1 MPDPDISEISNVC
14 TAGTASK
21 LPCASS
27 SSSGV
32 SRSVIRVSGTD
43 RLTPDEDEDAHGSF
57 GAVPAVHTFEI
68 SEMSGSGIDASGYMA
83 APVMFMPAQKFSPD
97 GLVTAIHTFPH
108 QPGLPVRIR
117 RDGETVD
124 PETSILLPDKIRAR
138 VIDLVGQSR
147 AKSFVA
153 DAVLYVSRGKDRQN
167 GASLMQVIQ
176 SETNTHRLRL
186 RFCDIRAIDGKSCL
200 SQRYEDRCRNMMRLF
215 SEHSVSGVT
224 VVHPRHYSPRDPD
237 PDSLSV
243 LSRKYNFG
251 IEVPGQGLLPAVNIM
266 TSRGCPFNCNFCA
279 TPINWGRT
287 VRTRSPLNVVQEIEF
302 LVEKYGAR
310 VIFFYDDTFNLSV
323 KRVEEICRL
332 ILERRLPVFWRCEIR
347 LDLMTKPLL
356 TRMKEAGLFHVS
368 FGLEAGS
375 ARVRENIIDKKIK
388 LQDFHNVIAWCR
400 ELEII
405 PNVFFIFS
413 HPTETWAEAQET
425 IRIIEQYKDEVEAT
439 VAILHVYPGT
449 PLERTARERGLLPAG
464 FSWTK
469 KHSSDIITLP
479 TAQGDVPLF
488 VDRLTWGQI
497 SELLFRWSFS
507 GGRISI
513 ARKIPRVIA
522 NIRSWGDVKRYT
534 IMAAVFLKL
543 KWQRLFKKK
552 AA

>member
-1 MPDPDISEISNVC
+1 MKVQLYVPPGGYFAERWSKGSSMPPLGLLYIGAVLEKDGFDVEIVPADILKLGWRDIQKKISLSRPDIIGVTSTTENRFQSFELVRLAKRAAPEAL
-14 TAGTASK
+14 TVMGGPHAS
-21 LPCASS
+21 
-27 SSSGV
+27 
-32 SRSVIRVSGTD
+32 
-43 RLTPDEDEDAHGSF
+43 
-57 GAVPAVHTFEI
+57 
-68 SEMSGSGIDASGYMA
+68 MA
-83 APVMFMPAQKFSPD
+83 AEDTLAHIPELDIV
-97 GLVTAIHTFPH
+97 
-108 QPGLPVRIR
+108 VR
-117 RDGETVD
+117 GEGEETVLD
-124 PETSILLPDKIRAR
+124 LCRALARKRDINGIGHMAGISFRQDGR
-138 VIDLVGQSR
+138 VV
-147 AKSFVA
+147 
-153 DAVLYVSRGKDRQN
+153 
-167 GASLMQVIQ
+167 
-176 SETNTHRLRL
+176 TNR
-186 RFCDIRAIDGKSCL
+186 
-200 SQRYEDRCRNMMRLF
+200 
-215 SEHSVSGVT
+215 
-224 VVHPRHYSPRDPD
+224 PRSPITNL
-237 PDSLSV
+237 DSLPYPAFHLV
-243 LSRKYNFG
+243 PFEKYNFR
-251 IEVPGQGLLPAVNIM
+251 IEVPGQGQLPAVNIM

-287 VRTRSPLNVVQEIEF
+287 VRLRSPQNVIQEIEF

-332 ILERRLPVFWRCEIR
+332 ILERRLPIFWRSEIR

-356 TRMKEAGLFHVS
+356 ARMKEAGLFHVS

-375 ARVRENIIDKKIK
+375 ERVRDTIIDKKIK
-388 LQDFHNVIAWCR
+388 LKDFHNVIAWCR

-425 IRIIEQYKDEVEAT
+425 IRIIEQYKDEVEAS
-439 VAILHVYPGT
+439 VAILHIYPGT
-449 PLERTARERGLLPAG
+449 PLERTARETSRLPAD

-469 KHSSDIITLP
+469 KHSPKIITLP

-488 VDRLTWGQI
+488 VDRLTWSQI

-513 ARKIPRVIA
+513 ARKIPRVMA
-522 NIRSWGDVKRYT
+522 NIRSWGDIKRYT